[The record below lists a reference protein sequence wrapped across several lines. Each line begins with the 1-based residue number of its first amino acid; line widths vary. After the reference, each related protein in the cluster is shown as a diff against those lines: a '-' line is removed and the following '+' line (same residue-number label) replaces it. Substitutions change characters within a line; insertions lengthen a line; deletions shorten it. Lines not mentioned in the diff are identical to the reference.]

1 MKGVLPDWLRVVWL
15 FATPAAFVFAARIA
29 WEKTVWT
36 IFRGPQM
43 IGFGLVHIHPMFF
56 LVGVICAYTLILWL
70 APALFYLVIHRKTIS
85 GVDAAMVAVALFV
98 LVAVITPDIL
108 FASGR

>member
-1 MKGVLPDWLRVVWL
+1 MKGALPDWLRVVWF
-15 FATPAAFVFAARIA
+15 FATPAALVFAARIA

-43 IGFGLVHIHPMFF
+43 VGFSLMHIHPIFF
-56 LVGVICAYTLILWL
+56 LVGVICAYALILWL

-85 GVDAAMVAVALFV
+85 GVDAAMVTVALFV
-98 LVAVITPDIL
+98 LVALITPDTL
-108 FASGR
+108 LASGR